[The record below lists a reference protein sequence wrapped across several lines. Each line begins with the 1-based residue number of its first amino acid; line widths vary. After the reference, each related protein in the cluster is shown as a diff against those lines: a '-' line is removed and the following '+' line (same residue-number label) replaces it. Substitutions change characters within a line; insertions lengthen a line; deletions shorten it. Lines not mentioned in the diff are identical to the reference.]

1 VSVAG
6 AAAATD
12 AEPELV
18 HDPRYIAAVRA
29 ALATT
34 ATSGADRRAARSP
47 TRDGAIS
54 PAGREK
60 FTSLS

>member
-18 HDPRYIAAVRA
+18 HDPRYIAAVRDA
-29 ALATT
+29 GAGGPAQLA
-34 ATSGADRRAARSP
+34 RQF
-47 TRDGAIS
+47 
-54 PAGREK
+54 GRGPGDNRH
-60 FTSLS
+60 LGR